1 MAPKK
6 KAEKKKGGAGDDADE
21 YKGPNLYIEF
31 ATKEPHEIA
40 QDMMQPKERLIK
52 ENNEFENLVV
62 ALQSDIERLE
72 NDNKRLKRKD
82 LLTDGVLA
90 KQKEKLIMTQITETE
105 VREMKTL
112 QKVER

>member
-6 KAEKKKGGAGDDADE
+6 KPEKKKGGAGDDVDE
-21 YKGPNLYIEF
+21 YKGPNLYVEF
-31 ATKEPHEIA
+31 ATKEPNEIA
-40 QDMMQPKERLIK
+40 QDMLQPKDRLIK

-82 LLTDGVLA
+82 MLTDGVLV
-90 KQKEKLIMTQITETE
+90 KQLDKLLET
-105 VREMKTL
+105 
-112 QKVER
+112 